1 MRGNSKSRKRRPI
14 ASLWREDLINYS
26 LRCDAGHQFEGWFS
40 SSADFDRQS
49 EAGYV
54 SCPHCESKAV
64 SKLLMAPNV
73 TTGRQ
78 KDRTQAVVMDT
89 VRRDMMDKL
98 KEAVR
103 EVRANAEDVGEKF
116 PEEARKI
123 HYGEAEARG
132 ILGRASLEEAQALT
146 EEGIEISALPDLPED
161 AN

>member
-1 MRGNSKSRKRRPI
+1 MIR
-14 ASLWREDLINYS
+14 YS
-26 LRCDAGHQFEGWFS
+26 LQCDKDHQFEGWFA
-40 SSADFDRQS
+40 SSADFDKQL

-54 SCPHCESKAV
+54 ACPSCGSQSV

-78 KDRTQAVVMDT
+78 KDEIKALVMDNT
-89 VRRDMMDKL
+89 RREMMEKL
-98 KEAVR
+98 KEAVGEIR
-103 EVRANAEDVGEKF
+103 KNAEDVGEKF

-132 ILGRASLEEAQALT
+132 IIGKASVDEAVSLID
-146 EEGIEISALPDLPED
+146 EGIEIAPLPVFPDD